1 MGEIFV
7 PARTCEIVDPA
18 PSRVILPYYHLFR
31 VGFTRKQT

>member
-18 PSRVILPYYHLFR
+18 PSA
-31 VGFTRKQT
+31 